1 MLIRDS
7 DLQERM
13 ASLRDEQLLE
23 IVTARRVEYRQAAL
37 DLAAQELMRRQVSF
51 ELAAADQ
58 SKLTS
63 PAGRTRGEGA
73 TVRESAATDEFQSP
87 PPLGTIL
94 TSGHEQ
100 IFSRRDKLKLLVGS
114 YAFLALIAWS
124 LYADSS
130 NPTRMVEKVLFWFH
144 VVLFVVGISTPLV
157 RKLLNK
163 I

>member
-1 MLIRDS
+1 MLIRDF
-7 DLQERM
+7 DLRERM

-51 ELAAADQ
+51 ELASAVQ
-58 SKLTS
+58 SGLTS
-63 PAGRTRGEGA
+63 PAGRARGKGA
-73 TVRESAATDEFQSP
+73 TVMELTADEFQSS

-100 IFSRRDKLKLLVGS
+100 IFSRRDKLKILAAS

-130 NPTRMVEKVLFWFH
+130 NPTRVVEKVLFWFH